1 MNVNQHFQTKGSL
14 SFISRLVTFF
24 FFKIY
29 SKNGVIFNHF
39 LLPEAVTFM
48 DTGDVVRFT
57 PSHYQVIID
66 EVLPFRINPGHKFS

>member
-1 MNVNQHFQTKGSL
+1 MNVNQRFQTKGSL
-14 SFISRLVTFF
+14 SFISRLVRFF
-24 FFKIY
+24 FYILFI
-29 SKNGVIFNHF
+29 NGVIFNHF